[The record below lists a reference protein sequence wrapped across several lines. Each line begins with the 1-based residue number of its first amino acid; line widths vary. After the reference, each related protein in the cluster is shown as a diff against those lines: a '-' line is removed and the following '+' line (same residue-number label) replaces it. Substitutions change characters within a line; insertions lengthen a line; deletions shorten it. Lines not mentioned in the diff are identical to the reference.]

1 MFRVGDSITFRINV
15 EIGFNSFNF
24 NMKRLAVFA
33 FYNGK
38 GLINDYV
45 VTYLKYLNEVCDSI
59 IFVAD
64 NEPDV
69 KELSK
74 IYHFVSHIESYHHGE
89 YDFGSYKIGFK
100 YAKEHYLLD
109 DVDEIILCNDSC
121 FCVDSLKPAFD
132 KMATKS
138 CDFWSMTASNEYE
151 PHLQSFFLVFNK
163 KVFNSDIFYNYLDNV
178 KHENSFLEI
187 VKTYEIPLK
196 KTFEAYGLKSDSY
209 IKATNK
215 YNPTFFPT
223 KCMKMKMPLIKRKIF
238 TESNVC
244 KESLLKVI
252 TYLYLKD
259 KKIYSQILKNFN
271 QRSLIPIWFKEFS
284 SNLKRFIFRI
294 EVSSKGLVKV
304 RVFSLPL
311 IIFKSKT
318 KKR

>member
-1 MFRVGDSITFRINV
+1 
-15 EIGFNSFNF
+15 
-24 NMKRLAVFA
+24 MKRLAIFA

-45 VTYLKYLNEVCDSI
+45 VTYLEYLKEVSDII

-64 NEPDV
+64 NEPNV

-74 IYHFVSHIESYHHGE
+74 IYPLVSHIESYHHGE

-132 KMATKS
+132 KMDTKS

-151 PHLQSFFLVFNK
+151 LHLQSFFLVVK
-163 KVFNSDIFYNYLDNV
+163 KNLFSSELFSNYLNNV
-178 KHENSFLEI
+178 KHLDNFLEI

-196 KTFEAYGLKSDSY
+196 KTFEQKGYKGNSF
-209 IKATNK
+209 IKAPEK
-215 YNPTFFPT
+215 FNPTFFPI
-223 KCMKMKMPLIKRKIF
+223 KCMKAKMPLVKRKIF
-238 TESNVC
+238 TESHAC

-252 TYLYLKD
+252 F
-259 KKIYSQILKNFN
+259 ILLLTHRNAYKEILNFYKVKT
-271 QRSLIPIWFKEFS
+271 LVPVWFKFF
-284 SNLKRFIFRI
+284 KPKIRKFFFRI
-294 EVSSKGLVKV
+294 EVSSRGTTKI
-304 RVFSLPL
+304 RVLSIP
-311 IIFKSKT
+311 IFLL
-318 KKR
+318 RRG